1 MNNEWEHVQSNSKHF
16 FNYMYNALTQ
26 ENMASQPT
34 YKYPELIRQKI
45 RCYKERV
52 GDRRRAQFGFI
63 YLVSQDEGSK
73 SYNEET
79 PKWHN
84 GKKVHAETLLLEKFD
99 EHYDAFCVKYGD
111 PKMLI
116 LYSWIVPCTD
126 CIAEIKSKLDS
137 SRFAKIPQKVVAYTT
152 KGTFVPGCNEDIA
165 KEAFRD
171 TSITLYRC
179 KYRTKKIQK

>member
-1 MNNEWEHVQSNSKHF
+1 
-16 FNYMYNALTQ
+16 MYNACMYNVLTQ

-34 YKYPELIRQKI
+34 HKYLELIHQKI
-45 RCYKERV
+45 RCYKEKV
-52 GDRRRAQFGFI
+52 GDRRRSQFGFI

-73 SYNEET
+73 SYYNEES
-79 PKWHN
+79 PKWCN
-84 GKKVHAETLLLEKFD
+84 RKKVHAEILLLKKLD
-99 EHYDAFCVKYGD
+99 EQYDAFCVKYGD
-111 PKMLI
+111 PEMLI

-165 KEAFRD
+165 KEAFRG
-171 TSITLYRC
+171 TNITLYRC